1 MKNIKSHL
9 TIKKVADYSEIE
21 IGDICLIN
29 GLIVLRD
36 FDNNLK
42 FLKYESSDFIIYGIR
57 VPVKSNLIDMTDDTI
72 ERVLIKR
79 KVSPSGNIIDEEITG
94 DDTNLVFTKI
104 NDTFTSLHPFDKMI
118 KRQIDV
124 VSNNGN
130 SLAAFSSSTRSG
142 GEEFDNHYIR
152 SSFFT
157 KLPLFYK
164 NKEKTKIVDG
174 VEYDYYLISD
184 IHWVDF
190 KPVESHLKDNGDY
203 ANEIW
208 IESDWHVADLASN
221 EETKSS
227 YFDGDF
233 VINSDNED
241 IPTYC
246 INSLV
251 WFDYLYYIYM
261 IKTASFRPFLDESK
275 WTFDIT
281 KAYNFIY
288 YDGSNYKMLQTNDDY
303 IENEQLDLAVTF
315 DDTYPNTMLVISS
328 SLFQSHSEYLQKI
341 CDDLNKFNHCL
352 VLRKNGTSEIYY
364 VCVKSDAFVNGEQI
378 YIDISLVQSSI
389 DLLSS
394 TYTVLLIK
402 SIPYNTDEVY
412 PATNDRSYFDEHR
425 FCVDYISNIF
435 PVFFK
440 PFYFMEKD
448 LSELIT
454 YDLNVITAS
463 SLNYDTFIDCGFRSC
478 WLNEST
484 SKKRNLFGTSE
495 NSYNYP
501 LNNLKIPYFNGVCSA
516 FELSNEIS
524 NNVDISSS
532 VNNNNEKLKMMKLTN
547 GIASSSFIDGTNFV
561 ARGNLQGKL
570 KTNKN
575 RTIQYD
581 GKYFNEFL
589 FYIGIF
595 NGNFVYKNNGNMV
608 SVDSDVEFGWNN
620 FSLIKNGYHVKN
632 FVDNSSASIN
642 KKDIYTITRLM
653 FYN

>member
-94 DDTNLVFTKI
+94 DGTGLVFTKT
-104 NDTFTSLHPFDKMI
+104 NDTFTSQHPFDKMI

-303 IENEQLDLAVTF
+303 IENEQLDLAVTL
-315 DDTYPNTMLVISS
+315 DDTYPKTMLVISS

-364 VCVKSDAFVNGEQI
+364 VCVKCK
-378 YIDISLVQSSI
+378 YI
-389 DLLSS
+389 
-394 TYTVLLIK
+394 LI
-402 SIPYNTDEVY
+402 
-412 PATNDRSYFDEHR
+412 
-425 FCVDYISNIF
+425 
-435 PVFFK
+435 
-440 PFYFMEKD
+440 
-448 LSELIT
+448 
-454 YDLNVITAS
+454 
-463 SLNYDTFIDCGFRSC
+463 
-478 WLNEST
+478 
-484 SKKRNLFGTSE
+484 
-495 NSYNYP
+495 
-501 LNNLKIPYFNGVCSA
+501 
-516 FELSNEIS
+516 
-524 NNVDISSS
+524 
-532 VNNNNEKLKMMKLTN
+532 
-547 GIASSSFIDGTNFV
+547 
-561 ARGNLQGKL
+561 
-570 KTNKN
+570 
-575 RTIQYD
+575 
-581 GKYFNEFL
+581 FL
-589 FYIGIF
+589 
-595 NGNFVYKNNGNMV
+595 
-608 SVDSDVEFGWNN
+608 
-620 FSLIKNGYHVKN
+620 
-632 FVDNSSASIN
+632 
-642 KKDIYTITRLM
+642 
-653 FYN
+653 